1 MWVISSQHH
10 GHLLQR
16 ITNIPKTTIS
26 SHSPAPH
33 GFIPQQGA
41 FDNEQDSEG
50 CIAPIESEDPYAYAN
65 GHWLHRDKEQRQ
77 ARQLDF
83 NFSGLSQIALDAIKD
98 ATRIISYEKEGGYN
112 RVFNFKLDNGDQVVT
127 KIPTLVAGA
136 PWLTV
141 NSEVA
146 TV

>member
-1 MWVISSQHH
+1 M
-10 GHLLQR
+10 G
-16 ITNIPKTTIS
+16 S
-26 SHSPAPH
+26 SHSKAHLTTSKIVKAALPLLKGKSSTMPTSCQLL
-33 GFIPQQGA
+33 FLLI
-41 FDNEQDSEG
+41 NELLTSYN
-50 CIAPIESEDPYAYAN
+50 SEDPYAYAN